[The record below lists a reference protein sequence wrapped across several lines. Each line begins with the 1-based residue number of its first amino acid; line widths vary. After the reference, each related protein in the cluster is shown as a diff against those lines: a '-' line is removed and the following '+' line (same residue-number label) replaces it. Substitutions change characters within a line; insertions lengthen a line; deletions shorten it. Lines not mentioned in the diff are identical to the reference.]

1 VSGGGPNLVRSPKE
15 PVLSPGQSYDAY
27 MVIVVVVLVVI
38 GLLLAA
44 FVVSAYNKLVK
55 FRERAVNAF
64 AQIDVQLERRH
75 DLIPNLV
82 ETVKGYMS
90 HEKETLEGV
99 VNARA
104 SATQARIEVNGD
116 PQNLEAMAKMASSE
130 GALGGALGRLLA
142 VAEAYPDLKANQ
154 NMAQLTEELTTTEN
168 KIAFSRQNYNDQV
181 NNYQTYK
188 QTFPP
193 VMIAN
198 AFGFKDSAYL
208 DLGDDEKSYKRANIE
223 VSFGDD
229 GSESQD

>member
-64 AQIDVQLERRH
+64 DQIDVPL
-75 DLIPNLV
+75 
-82 ETVKGYMS
+82 
-90 HEKETLEGV
+90 
-99 VNARA
+99 
-104 SATQARIEVNGD
+104 NGD

>member
-1 VSGGGPNLVRSPKE
+1 
-15 PVLSPGQSYDAY
+15 
-27 MVIVVVVLVVI
+27 MVIVLVVI
-38 GLLLAA
+38 VIGLLFVGL
-44 FVVSAYNKLVK
+44 VVSAYNKLVK
-55 FRERAVNAF
+55 FRERALNAF

-104 SATQARIEVNGD
+104 AATQARIEVSGD

-208 DLGDDEKSYKRANIE
+208 DLSDDDKSHKRDNID

-229 GSESQD
+229 GPATQG

>member
-1 VSGGGPNLVRSPKE
+1 
-15 PVLSPGQSYDAY
+15 
-27 MVIVVVVLVVI
+27 MVIVLVVI
-38 GLLLAA
+38 VIGLLFVGL
-44 FVVSAYNKLVK
+44 VVSAYNKLVK
-55 FRERAVNAF
+55 FRERALNAF

-104 SATQARIEVNGD
+104 AATQARIEVSGD
-116 PQNLEAMAKMASSE
+116 PQNLEAMAKMSSSE

-208 DLGDDEKSYKRANIE
+208 DLSDDDKSHKRDNID

-229 GSESQD
+229 GPATQG

>member
-1 VSGGGPNLVRSPKE
+1 
-15 PVLSPGQSYDAY
+15 
-27 MVIVVVVLVVI
+27 MVIALIVILVIVA
-38 GLLLAA
+38 LLIA

-55 FRERAVNAF
+55 LRERAVNAF

-82 ETVKGYMS
+82 ETVKGYAL
-90 HEKETLEGV
+90 HERATLGADRP
-99 VNARA
+99 ARA
-104 SATQARIEVNGD
+104 SPTQARIAANGD
-116 PQNLEAMAKMASSE
+116 PQNMEAMAKMASSE

-168 KIAFSRQNYNDQV
+168 KIAFARQNYNDQV

-193 VMIAN
+193 VVIAN
-198 AFGFKDSAYL
+198 SFNFKDSAYL
-208 DLGDDEKSYKRANIE
+208 DLGDDEKSHKRANIE

-229 GSESQD
+229 GPTTDG